1 MLVEFLNIC
10 GASKPSYSYIMWYM
24 ITGNSLTLEWPNEPT
39 CFSFLANDI
48 MEIGSLISR
57 VLWVWVIFGQGK
69 DQGLVWQTRKRT
81 SKRKKQE
88 QQQQQQNQ
96 EQLQQEMQRG
106 LQLNQDKGETGI
118 TSIVTNDG
126 GNRLAMSSE
135 NDLRKRTV
143 WASNYQYCCAKQIKR
158 YINTK
163 LLRYQLLFRSV
174 NNTLFYVLDRVASE
188 YLF

>member
-1 MLVEFLNIC
+1 MGLIYLVKARTKALSGRPE
-10 GASKPSYSYIMWYM
+10 K
-24 ITGNSLTLEWPNEPT
+24 E
-39 CFSFLANDI
+39 
-48 MEIGSLISR
+48 R
-57 VLWVWVIFGQGK
+57 VK
-69 DQGLVWQTRKRT
+69 E
-81 SKRKKQE
+81 KKQE

-143 WASNYQYCCAKQIKR
+143 
-158 YINTK
+158 
-163 LLRYQLLFRSV
+163 
-174 NNTLFYVLDRVASE
+174 
-188 YLF
+188 